1 MLTRLF
7 LLLCLLSLSVSPVSA
22 DIYRWVD
29 AEGRVV
35 YGDDPPAKSKAKPVN
50 LPQLTIADG
59 YAPKTDNTDN
69 TAASNPSA
77 PTDAAAASYSEFKI
91 TAPAADEALR
101 SNDGSVTVTIALQPA
116 LKAGDSIALY
126 LDGKQVASGTS
137 LSFNLTEID
146 RGEHSLF
153 AVLSDAQG
161 NIIQNTETLKF
172 SLLRHSVLN
181 N

>member
-7 LLLCLLSLSVSPVSA
+7 LLLCLLSLSVLPVSA
-22 DIYRWVD
+22 EIYRWVD

-50 LPQLTIADG
+50 LPQLTVADS
-59 YAPKTDNTDN
+59 YAPQTDDN
-69 TAASNPSA
+69 AASNPPA
-77 PTDAAAASYSEFKI
+77 AADAAADSYSDFKI
-91 TAPAADEALR
+91 TAPVADEALR
-101 SNDGSVTVTIALQPA
+101 SNDGSLTVTVALQPA

-126 LDGKQVASGTS
+126 LDGKQIASGTH
-137 LSFNLTEID
+137 LSFNLTDIE

-161 NIIQNTETLKF
+161 NIIQNTETVKF

-181 N
+181 K

>member
-1 MLTRLF
+1 MLTRVF
-7 LLLCLLSLSVSPVSA
+7 LLLCLYSLSVLPVSA
-22 DIYRWVD
+22 EIYRWVD

-35 YGDDPPAKSKAKPVN
+35 YGDDPPAKSKAQPVN
-50 LPQLTIADG
+50 LPQLTVADG
-59 YAPKTDNTDN
+59 YAPKPASETATAPADQPD
-69 TAASNPSA
+69 TAAE
-77 PTDAAAASYSEFKI
+77 TYSDFKI
-91 TAPAADEALR
+91 TAPVADEALR
-101 SNDGSVTVTIALQPA
+101 SNDGSVTVTVALKPA

-126 LDGKQVASGTS
+126 LNGKQVAAGTN
-137 LSFNLTEID
+137 LSFNLTDIE

-161 NIIQNTETLKF
+161 NIMQNTETLKF